1 MIELFRRVLVPHDF
15 SVRANGA
22 LEVAVALA
30 EEHRGRVRVLHA
42 LSPSAVAHE
51 VVWASRAKIRAGL
64 REGLERE
71 VAELLGKRAARVEC
85 EVVIAEPI
93 RAIVAA
99 ARKADSIVMATLGRT
114 GLAHWLL
121 GSVAEKIV
129 RLSPVPVLTVRA
141 KHGAKRRARRRRTR

>member
-99 ARKADSIVMATLGRT
+99 ARKADSIVMATLGET
-114 GLAHWLL
+114 GLAHFLL
-121 GSVAEKIV
+121 GSTTEKVV
-129 RLSPVPVLTVRA
+129 RLSPVPVLTVHV
-141 KHGAKRRARRRRTR
+141 KPKRRRPRTRARSR